1 MPTGPNGEKRSN
13 SPVTSAMHA
22 MRIATGDVEEDPK
35 VLERK
40 RAKRAVPPTK

>member
-13 SPVTSAMHA
+13 SPVSAAIQA
-22 MRIATGDVEEDPK
+22 MRIATGEAKEDPE

-40 RAKRAVPPTK
+40 RAKRVVPPTK